1 MRRDERGHWYLLT
14 GLVIGL
20 ILGLVYAWVIQPV
33 EYVDTSPDSLR
44 ADFKDQYRAL
54 IAAAYVSN
62 GDLVR
67 ALARLQLLKDEDT
80 FRALSEQAQRTLAQ
94 DSASREAQA
103 LGLLAIAVGQGMG
116 STPANPTVA
125 AAAETANL
133 LQNSPTATTAPPDTP
148 TPPPSATVPPTATP
162 EPPTATLTPASET
175 PTATLAGLPRPTD
188 TLAPTF
194 TPSPTPGGPFVLT
207 SRQAICEQKLTQPLI
222 MIEAVNSAGQP
233 VAGVLVIVT
242 ISSGGEMRFFT
253 GLKPE
258 KGPGYAD
265 FIPAPG
271 VIYTLRLGEAGELV
285 TDLTALECK
294 DASGSTFWGAW
305 LLKFTQR

>member
-14 GLVIGL
+14 GLIIGL

-33 EYVDTSPDSLR
+33 EYVDTSPASLR

-94 DSASREAQA
+94 DSSSREAQA
-103 LGLLAIAVGQGMG
+103 LGLLAIAIGQGTG
-116 STPANPTVA
+116 SAQSNPTSA
-125 AAAETANL
+125 ASTEPQSSPPTPTTPSETPTS
-133 LQNSPTATTAPPDTP
+133 SPTATVTETP
-148 TPPPSATVPPTATP
+148 TPIPSTATFTPAPETLATVTAT
-162 EPPTATLTPASET
+162 TP
-175 PTATLAGLPRPTD
+175 AGLPRPTD
-188 TLAPTF
+188 TAAPTF
-194 TPSPTPGGPFVLT
+194 TPSVTPGGPFVLS
-207 SRQAICEQKLTQPLI
+207 SRQAICEQKLAQPLI

-242 ISSGGEMRFFT
+242 IQGGGEMRFFT

-265 FIPAPG
+265 FIPSPG

-285 TDLTALECK
+285 TNLTALECK
-294 DASGSTFWGAW
+294 DASGTPFWGAW